1 MLASETLKIALA
13 QNAVKLYT
21 PYTEYMKTKQFPSVL
36 KPTAWPRSG
45 PVRRLYLNF
54 ASGGFAVVYAEQS
67 QWPRQKSNPN
77 WRIVV
82 DRIDARYDLDTRKRI
97 HQACLEAARQ
107 GLCQWLTKAAP
118 ALTLE
123 TATWHELVRFST
135 RSECATTQRINRR
148 SHTPL
153 RILKRHSRLT
163 SQLPIEPLARDP
175 D

>member
-1 MLASETLKIALA
+1 MLAIGALKIALA
-13 QNAVKLYT
+13 QIIPKLYT
-21 PYTEYMKTKQFPSVL
+21 PYTDFMKTKQSSRFL
-36 KPTAWPRSG
+36 RPTAWPRSG
-45 PVRRLYLNF
+45 PLRRLYLNF
-54 ASGGFAVVYAEQS
+54 ASGGFAIVYAEQS

-82 DRIDARYDLDTRKRI
+82 DQIDTRYDLDTRKRI

-107 GLCQWLTKAAP
+107 GFSQWLSEVAP

-135 RSECATTQRINRR
+135 QSDRVTTQRINRL

-153 RILKRHSRLT
+153 RILKRRSRLA
-163 SQLPIEPLARDP
+163 SRLPIESLARDP
-175 D
+175 G